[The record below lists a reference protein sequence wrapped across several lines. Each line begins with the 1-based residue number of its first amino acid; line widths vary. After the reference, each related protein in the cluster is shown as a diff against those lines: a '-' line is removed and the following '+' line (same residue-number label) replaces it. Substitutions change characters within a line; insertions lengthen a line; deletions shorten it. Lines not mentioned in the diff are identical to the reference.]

1 MALIGASN
9 MAAFSSL
16 TDLNLAK
23 NSARLGYHLAM
34 YNFDKLPDADNWRKL
49 IAAMDLHQN
58 LQCNSRQH
66 FDRYLQPT
74 GKYYTLKP

>member
-1 MALIGASN
+1 

-34 YNFDKLPDADNWRKL
+34 YDFDKKPDASNWNKL
-49 IAAMDLHQN
+49 ITAMDLHQN
-58 LQCNSRQH
+58 LQRNSRQH
-66 FDRYLQPT
+66 FDAALQPT
-74 GKYYTLKP
+74 GKYYTLRP